1 MQQMTYRHSR
11 TRDKN
16 FGFGLASLQLFINIA
31 TFLPLKKKNCKWE
44 AYLSNSKPVSEVS
57 GVGQGRGE
65 AHHSDALGGV
75 GGDEVGP
82 GHDDLQHWTPVLTWN
97 TVQTPHTCGL
107 LVCEGGP
114 RAEANVVCGGPWCGT
129 ELKSLKSTP
138 MAT

>member
-1 MQQMTYRHSR
+1 MQQMTYGHGR

-31 TFLPLKKKNCKWE
+31 TFFFFLALKKNKKNCKWE

-82 GHDDLQHWTPVLTWN
+82 GHNDLQHWTPVLTWN
-97 TVQTPHTCGL
+97 TVQHHIL
-107 LVCEGGP
+107 
-114 RAEANVVCGGPWCGT
+114 VVCWFVKWVPEQKLMLFVGGCGV
-129 ELKSLKSTP
+129 ELFGNSLN
-138 MAT
+138 